1 MSFRVWLSV
10 FTVAVLALIVFFS
23 RHEIYKAWLLLEHV
37 NIWILL
43 LLIPGQILVYYAG
56 GEMSFTYLRSKK
68 SIGHV
73 SGPELARMA
82 LEMNF
87 VNHALPSAGVSGMS
101 YMTWRFGHYG
111 VTPGRAT
118 MAQVV
123 RYATSFASFITLL
136 LLAVFIITI
145 DGHINRWI
153 LLFSSLLVGAMVS
166 VTALGM
172 FLLSS
177 TARINKF
184 SKWLTA
190 TTNNLVKRLTFGR
203 KTYVLNGAKVDTY
216 FEELHQDYQ
225 ALTRDRRMLIK
236 PYLWGIVY
244 AAGDA
249 VLFMI
254 AFLALG
260 TFVNPAVILIAYG
273 LASLAG
279 FFVITP
285 GGAGAYEAVM
295 VAFLSV
301 AGVTSDTAI
310 AGILLARVILLLGT
324 IILGYFFYQHAI
336 LHYGKHDKH
345 PPAL

>member
-1 MSFRVWLSV
+1 MSFRVWLSI
-10 FTVAVLALIVFFS
+10 FTVVVLGMIVFFS
-23 RHEIYKAWLLLEHV
+23 RHEIYNAWTLLEQV
-37 NIWILL
+37 NLWILA

-73 SGPELARMA
+73 SAPELARMA

-111 VTPGRAT
+111 VSPGRAT

-136 LLAVFIITI
+136 LIAVFIITI

-166 VTALGM
+166 VTALGV

-177 TARINKF
+177 TTRINRF
-184 SKWLTA
+184 SAWLVA
-190 TTNNLVKRLTFGR
+190 FTNRTVKRLTMGR
-203 KTYVLNGAKVDTY
+203 KQFVLNGAKVDTY
-216 FEELHQDYQ
+216 FNELHQDYI
-225 ALTRDRRMLIK
+225 ALARDRKMLIK

-249 VLFMI
+249 CLFMI
-254 AFLALG
+254 AFFALG
-260 TFVNPAVILIAYG
+260 TFVNPAIILIAYG

-295 VAFLSV
+295 VAFLAI

-324 IILGYFFYQHAI
+324 IVLGYFFYQHAI
-336 LHYGKHDKH
+336 LHYGKNDKH
-345 PPAL
+345 TPTL